1 MEKNHAT
8 LPPTLLPARA
18 PQPGLPAAMS
28 RAGLQKQKLWRR
40 VFWAAFPHLC
50 LILSVVAYSLLGAL
64 MFSQIEGSV
73 HPRTEDY
80 DEFLGHLW
88 NISESTCDSDGNS
101 SLSPKQNFTVQ
112 AVNLM
117 KHFKME
123 WNKTPQIQ
131 WSFLGSLFFCCT
143 VFTTVGYGHL
153 SPVTDGGKFACIAYA
168 SVGIPLMLL
177 LLADLGDLLA
187 AILSKSY
194 CIVQKAWSRRASRK
208 STSLLSTR
216 FSSQRKT
223 KQDTASKSE
232 SVLPLNQRV
241 VFKEPL
247 SIAEVVKRHQL
258 GKNKSVLLR
267 NKEIFEL
274 IIAKGNLKLLSVN
287 DLKLGRCRSCP
298 ELNKMPLA
306 HSAMEDFDK
315 IGKELNKLNVPIFL
329 IAFIVVAYTLCG
341 ASILLIW
348 EKDWNY
354 VDAFYFCFITLTT
367 IGFGDIFPNHP
378 NYFLGLS
385 VYTVIGMAI
394 MVMAFKLGQDR
405 LVGCY
410 KQSISCIS
418 GGKAR
423 KYSKV

>member
-1 MEKNHAT
+1 MPPLLD
-8 LPPTLLPARA
+8 LPVAMTGVG
-18 PQPGLPAAMS
+18 QPRLKES
-28 RAGLQKQKLWRR
+28 RWRR
-40 VFWAAFPHLC
+40 VFWAAFPHVC
-50 LILSVVAYSLLGAL
+50 LILSVVLYSLLGAL
-64 MFSQIEGSV
+64 MFTQIEGSA
-73 HPRTEDY
+73 HPRTEELED
-80 DEFLGHLW
+80 FLGRLW
-88 NISESTCDSDGNS
+88 NVSQDSCDSEGNS
-101 SLSPKQNFTVQ
+101 SLYLKQNFMQ
-112 AVNLM
+112 AATELM
-117 KHFKME
+117 KHFKVE
-123 WNKTPQIQ
+123 WNKNPQIQ

-143 VFTTVGYGHL
+143 VFTTVGYGHI

-168 SVGIPLMLL
+168 GVGIPLMLL

-187 AILSKSY
+187 AILSKCY
-194 CIVQKAWSRRASRK
+194 GTVQKFCSRK
-208 STSLLSTR
+208 GPGQPSSNLSKR
-216 FSSQRKT
+216 FSSYRIAKRK
-223 KQDTASKSE
+223 DTTAKPE
-232 SVLPLNQRV
+232 QVLPLNRQVV

-247 SIAEVVKRHQL
+247 NITEVMKTKTLMKQ
-258 GKNKSVLLR
+258 KSAILR
-267 NKEIFEL
+267 NKDIFEKIVAQQRL
-274 IIAKGNLKLLSVN
+274 KLLTIHNLKLA
-287 DLKLGRCRSCP
+287 RCRSCP
-298 ELNKMPLA
+298 ELDQIPQVQHA
-306 HSAMEDFDK
+306 IEDFDK
-315 IGKELNKLNVPIFL
+315 IGKELNKLNVPICL

-423 KYSKV
+423 KYSNV

>member
-1 MEKNHAT
+1 
-8 LPPTLLPARA
+8 
-18 PQPGLPAAMS
+18 MS
-28 RAGLQKQKLWRR
+28 RVGRARPKESRWRR
-40 VFWAAFPHLC
+40 LFWAAFPHVC
-50 LILSVVAYSLLGAL
+50 LILSVVVYSLLGAL
-64 MFSQIEGSV
+64 MFTQIEGSV
-73 HPRTEDY
+73 DPRTEEY
-80 DEFLGHLW
+80 DEFLDQLW
-88 NISESTCDSDGNS
+88 NISQSTCDSDGNS
-101 SLSPKQNFTVQ
+101 SLHPKQNFTVQ
-112 AVNLM
+112 ASHLM
-117 KHFKME
+117 KDFKVE

-194 CIVQKAWSRRASRK
+194 CAIQKAWSRRVSRQ
-208 STSLLSTR
+208 SASLLSTR
-216 FSSQRKT
+216 FSSHRNT
-223 KQDTASKSE
+223 KQGTASKPE
-232 SVLPLNQRV
+232 LVVPLNQRV
-241 VFKEPL
+241 AFKEPL
-247 SIAEVVKRHQL
+247 SITEVVKRHQL
-258 GKNKSVLLR
+258 VKKKSAVLR
-267 NKEIFEL
+267 NRDIFEM
-274 IIAKGNLKLLSVN
+274 IIAKEHLKLLSVN

-298 ELNKMPLA
+298 ELDKMPLA

-329 IAFIVVAYTLCG
+329 IVFIVVAYTLCG

-423 KYSKV
+423 KYSKA